1 MSYETSSEFQIRYL
15 LKSVAV
21 YLLFMRRIASISML
35 AVVSALSASAATV
48 LFDFNSSLLPE
59 TPAKT
64 VSVTDSGSGFV
75 ATLATASSSANL
87 GSASSAASGDW
98 VSSGTSFDTQGL
110 DSFMENQ
117 ISFGNS
123 WQTFISGPKG
133 ASLSLTISG
142 LVAGASY
149 QIALVT
155 GCPLEGAGAWNS
167 LVTSNTYGSADPSIG
182 ANSQTIQARTP
193 TKRRQLPILHA
204 MVRGR
209 MDNQRGTNGQGNLR
223 SVESAFVDRQIPR
236 FTEFPPVHQFTQG
249 AAGAGSR
256 LSGFIRVA
264 VRLCK

>member
-1 MSYETSSEFQIRYL
+1 
-15 LKSVAV
+15 
-21 YLLFMRRIASISML
+21 ML

-87 GSASSAASGDW
+87 GSTSSAASGDW

-123 WQTFISGPKG
+123 WQTFISGSKG

-155 GCPLEGAGAWNS
+155 GCPFEGAGAWNS
-167 LVTSNTYGSADPSIG
+167 LVTSNTYDSAAPSIG

-193 TKRRQLPILHA
+193 TGYTISDVIANYSDGEYSWFLPHA
-204 MVRGR
+204 YVQCSGYFWR
-209 MDNQRGTNGQGNLR
+209 NSQRSGTGHG
-223 SVESAFVDRQIPR
+223 VPESAGADGPDGSPPKSLR
-236 FTEFPPVHQFTQG
+236 TSFPAVKNV
-249 AAGAGSR
+249 
-256 LSGFIRVA
+256 VA
-264 VRLCK
+264 CKV

>member
-1 MSYETSSEFQIRYL
+1 
-15 LKSVAV
+15 
-21 YLLFMRRIASISML
+21 MRRIASISML

-75 ATLATASSSANL
+75 ATLATASSS
-87 GSASSAASGDW
+87 GDW

-133 ASLSLTISG
+133 SSLSLTISG

-155 GCPLEGAGAWNS
+155 GCPFEGAGAWNS

-193 TKRRQLPILHA
+193 TGYTISDVIANEDGEIILTVNTPGSAHTPTFNALAISGETASVPEPATASLSLLGLVALMARR
-204 MVRGR
+204 RR
-209 MDNQRGTNGQGNLR
+209 RD
-223 SVESAFVDRQIPR
+223 
-236 FTEFPPVHQFTQG
+236 
-249 AAGAGSR
+249 
-256 LSGFIRVA
+256 
-264 VRLCK
+264 